1 MKTFI
6 QSALAIAMVALTFS
20 ACEDVPAPFDVNY
33 NETPTEPTV
42 DLAGE
47 GTAASPYNV
56 AKALDIITAG
66 TYTSDKVY
74 VTGIVTKIDNI
85 DTSYGN
91 ATYYLGDTKTAT
103 TTLEIYRGYYYN
115 GDKFTTGNEFAVGD
129 TLVVYGVLTNYN
141 GTKEMTQ
148 GGQIISING
157 KTSGSSTG
165 GGSTVAPAGEGTA
178 ESPYNVAKALSIT
191 TSLAADT
198 PTEEVYVAGT
208 IVGTPTIDTTY
219 GNATFFISDDGT
231 ENGKFTVYRS
241 YYFNGDKYTSTG
253 QLKAGDKVVLLGKLI
268 NFKGNTPEMNTG
280 GKLISLNGQ
289 TSGGNTGG
297 ETGGET
303 GGTSSGLTVE
313 GTTVTA
319 VNAGVTAGTVTATI
333 DLNTIG
339 QENATDATTYSLSDG
354 STVTFGAGTNPT
366 NGPKYYTA
374 TKGVRL
380 YANNTITFAGKAK
393 IAKIIFTCDSY
404 NGTDYV
410 GNSTATITFDG
421 NNATYVNAYSANSGG
436 VQLRVQTITVMY
448 AQ

>member
-1 MKTFI
+1 
-6 QSALAIAMVALTFS
+6 MVALTFS
-20 ACEDVPAPFDVNY
+20 ACEDVPAPFNLDY
-33 NETPTEPTV
+33 NETPAEPTAEP
-42 DLAGE
+42 AGE

-157 KTSGSSTG
+157 KTGGSTTG

-178 ESPYNVAKALSIT
+178 DSPYNVAKALST
-191 TSLAADT
+191 TTALAADT

-208 IVGTPTIDTTY
+208 IVGTPNIDTTY

-231 ENGKFTVYRS
+231 ENGKFTIYRS
-241 YYFNGDKYTSTG
+241 YYFNGDKYTSTS

-303 GGTSSGLTVE
+303 GGTTSSITIE

-354 STVTFGAGTNPT
+354 STITFSAGTNPT
-366 NGPKYYTA
+366 NAPKFYTA

-380 YANNTITFAGKAK
+380 YANNTISFAGKAK

-410 GNSTATITFDG
+410 GNSTATVTFDG
-421 NNATYVNAYSANSGG
+421 NNATYTNTFAENKGG
-436 VQLRVQTITVMY
+436 VQLRVKTVTVVY

>member
-6 QSALAIAMVALTFS
+6 QSALAIAMVALTFT
-20 ACEDVPAPFDVNY
+20 ACEDVPAPFDLNY
-33 NETPTEPTV
+33 NETPAEPTTEP
-42 DLAGE
+42 AGE
-47 GTAASPYNV
+47 GTTASPYNV

-115 GDKFTTGNEFAVGD
+115 GDKFTTGKEFAVGD

-157 KTSGSSTG
+157 KTSGSTTG
-165 GGSTVAPAGEGTA
+165 GGSTTAPAGEGTA

-231 ENGKFTVYRS
+231 ENGKFTIYRS
-241 YYFNGDKYTSTG
+241 YYFNGDKYTSTS

-280 GKLISLNGQ
+280 GKLVSLNGQ
-289 TSGGNTGG
+289 TSGG

-354 STVTFGAGTNPT
+354 STITFGAGTNPT

-421 NNATYVNAYSANSGG
+421 SNATYVNAYSANSGG
-436 VQLRVQTITVMY
+436 VQLRVKTVTVVY

>member
-1 MKTFI
+1 MKKFI

-20 ACEDVPAPFDVNY
+20 ACEDVPAPFDLNY
-33 NETPTEPTV
+33 NETPAEPAAEP
-42 DLAGE
+42 AGE

-129 TLVVYGVLTNYN
+129 TLVVYGVLINYN

-157 KTSGSSTG
+157 KTGGSTTG

-178 ESPYNVAKALSIT
+178 DSPYNVAKALSIT
-191 TSLAADT
+191 TALAADT

-208 IVGTPTIDTTY
+208 IVGTPNIDTTY

-231 ENGKFTVYRS
+231 ENGKFTIYRS
-241 YYFNGDKYTSTG
+241 YYFNGDKYSSTS

-289 TSGGNTGG
+289 TGGGN
-297 ETGGET
+297 TGGET

-354 STVTFGAGTNPT
+354 STITFGAGTNPT

-436 VQLRVQTITVMY
+436 VQLRVKTVTVVY

>member
-1 MKTFI
+1 MKKFI

-20 ACEDVPAPFDVNY
+20 ACEDVPAPFDLNY
-33 NETPTEPTV
+33 NETPAEPTAEP
-42 DLAGE
+42 AGE

-157 KTSGSSTG
+157 KTGGSTTG

-178 ESPYNVAKALSIT
+178 ESPYNVAKALST
-191 TSLAADT
+191 TTALAADT

-208 IVGTPTIDTTY
+208 IVGTPNIDTTY

-231 ENGKFTVYRS
+231 ENGKFTIYRS
-241 YYFNGDKYTSTG
+241 YYFNGDKYTSTS
-253 QLKAGDKVVLLGKLI
+253 QLKAGDKVVLSGKLI

-303 GGTSSGLTVE
+303 GGTTSSITIE

-354 STVTFGAGTNPT
+354 STITFSAGTNPT

-380 YANNTITFAGKAK
+380 YANNTISFAGKAK

-410 GNSTATITFDG
+410 GNSTATVTFDG
-421 NNATYVNAYSANSGG
+421 NNATYTNTFAENKGG
-436 VQLRVQTITVMY
+436 VQLRVKTVTVVY

>member
-1 MKTFI
+1 MKKFI

-20 ACEDVPAPFDVNY
+20 ACEDVPAPFNLDY
-33 NETPTEPTV
+33 NETPAEPTAEP
-42 DLAGE
+42 AGE

-157 KTSGSSTG
+157 KTGGSTTG

-178 ESPYNVAKALSIT
+178 ESPYNVAKALST
-191 TSLAADT
+191 TTALAADT

-208 IVGTPTIDTTY
+208 IVGTPNIDTTY

-231 ENGKFTVYRS
+231 ENGKFTIYRS
-241 YYFNGDKYTSTG
+241 YYFNGDKYTSTS

-303 GGTSSGLTVE
+303 GGTTSSITIE

-354 STVTFGAGTNPT
+354 STITFSAGTNPT
-366 NGPKYYTA
+366 NAPKFYTA

-380 YANNTITFAGKAK
+380 YANNTISFAGKAK

-410 GNSTATITFDG
+410 GNSTATVTFDG
-421 NNATYVNAYSANSGG
+421 NNATYTNTFAENKGG
-436 VQLRVQTITVMY
+436 VQLRVKTVTVVY

>member
-1 MKTFI
+1 
-6 QSALAIAMVALTFS
+6 MVALTFS
-20 ACEDVPAPFDVNY
+20 ACEDVPAPFNLDY
-33 NETPTEPTV
+33 NETPAEPTAEP
-42 DLAGE
+42 AGE

-157 KTSGSSTG
+157 KTGGSTTG

-178 ESPYNVAKALSIT
+178 DSPYNVAKALSIT
-191 TSLAADT
+191 TALAADT

-208 IVGTPTIDTTY
+208 IVGTPNIDTTY

-231 ENGKFTVYRS
+231 ENGKFTIYRS
-241 YYFNGDKYTSTG
+241 YYFNGDKYTSTS
-253 QLKAGDKVVLLGKLI
+253 QLKAGDKVVLFGKLI

-303 GGTSSGLTVE
+303 GGTTSSITIE

-354 STVTFGAGTNPT
+354 STITFSAGTNPT
-366 NGPKYYTA
+366 NAPKFYTA

-380 YANNTITFAGKAK
+380 YANNTISFAGKAK

-410 GNSTATITFDG
+410 GNSTATVTFDG
-421 NNATYVNAYSANSGG
+421 NNATYTNTFAENKGG
-436 VQLRVQTITVMY
+436 VQLRVKTVTVVY

>member
-1 MKTFI
+1 MKKFI

-20 ACEDVPAPFDVNY
+20 ACEDVPAPFDLNY
-33 NETPTEPTV
+33 NETPAEPAAEP
-42 DLAGE
+42 AGE

-157 KTSGSSTG
+157 KTSGSDTG
-165 GGSTVAPAGEGTA
+165 GNTGGSTVAPAGEGTA
-178 ESPYNVAKALSIT
+178 ESPYNVAKALST
-191 TSLAADT
+191 TTALAADT

-208 IVGTPTIDTTY
+208 IVSTPNIDTTY

-231 ENGKFTVYRS
+231 ENGKFTIYRS
-241 YYFNGDKYTSTG
+241 YYFNGDKYTSTS

-289 TSGGNTGG
+289 TSGGS
-297 ETGGET
+297 TGGET
-303 GGTSSGLTVE
+303 GGTSSGLTIE

-319 VNAGVTAGTVTATI
+319 VKANVTAGTVTATI

-339 QENATDATTYSLSDG
+339 QENNTDATTYTLSDG
-354 STVTFGAGTNPT
+354 STITFGAGTNT
-366 NGPKYYTA
+366 ATPKFFTA

-380 YANNTITFAGKAK
+380 YANNTITIAGKAQ

-410 GNSTATITFDG
+410 GNSTATVTFDG

-436 VQLRVQTITVMY
+436 VQLRVQTITVVY

>member
-1 MKTFI
+1 MKKFI

-20 ACEDVPAPFDVNY
+20 ACEDVPAPFDLNY
-33 NETPTEPTV
+33 NETPAEPAAEP
-42 DLAGE
+42 AGE

-129 TLVVYGVLTNYN
+129 TLVVYGVLINYN

-157 KTSGSSTG
+157 KTGGSTTG

-178 ESPYNVAKALSIT
+178 DSPYNVAKALSIT
-191 TSLAADT
+191 TALAADT

-208 IVGTPTIDTTY
+208 IVGTPNIDTTY

-231 ENGKFTVYRS
+231 ENGKFTIYRS
-241 YYFNGDKYTSTG
+241 YYFNGDKYTSTS
-253 QLKAGDKVVLLGKLI
+253 QLKAGDKVVLSGKLI

-303 GGTSSGLTVE
+303 GGTTSSITIE

-354 STVTFGAGTNPT
+354 STITFSAGTNPT
-366 NGPKYYTA
+366 NAPKFYTA

-380 YANNTITFAGKAK
+380 YANNTISFAGKAK

-410 GNSTATITFDG
+410 GNSTATVTFDG
-421 NNATYVNAYSANSGG
+421 NNATYTNTFAENKGG
-436 VQLRVQTITVMY
+436 VQLRVKTVTVVY

>member
-1 MKTFI
+1 
-6 QSALAIAMVALTFS
+6 MVALTFS

-33 NETPTEPTV
+33 NETPAEPTAEP
-42 DLAGE
+42 AGE

-157 KTSGSSTG
+157 KTGGSTTG

-178 ESPYNVAKALSIT
+178 DSPYNVAKALSIT
-191 TSLAADT
+191 TALAADT

-208 IVGTPTIDTTY
+208 IVGTPNIDTTY

-231 ENGKFTVYRS
+231 ENGKFTIYRS
-241 YYFNGDKYTSTG
+241 YYFNGDKYTSTS

-303 GGTSSGLTVE
+303 GGTTSSITIE

-354 STVTFGAGTNPT
+354 STITFSAGTNPT
-366 NGPKYYTA
+366 NAPKFYTA

-380 YANNTITFAGKAK
+380 YANNTISFAGKAK

-410 GNSTATITFDG
+410 GNSTATVTFDG
-421 NNATYVNAYSANSGG
+421 NNATYTNTFAENKGG
-436 VQLRVQTITVMY
+436 VQLRVKTVTVVY